1 LSEYLVLAQG
11 LVGGAFGRNGIAIT
25 QIEMLIAGRA
35 DCEQSIHFY
44 RFVLLETQVLYQP
57 QAELP

>member
-44 RFVLLETQVLYQP
+44 RFVLLETIGT
-57 QAELP
+57 A